1 MLNEPIIINFGPS
14 YCTLHNASEGIEE
27 ILYEELKYQPDGYFF
42 SPLYQ
47 AEKWDGWNR
56 MYYPKTKR
64 FRVGMLSRAYHTL
77 ISRGF
82 NVRID
87 NKPLPKPTF
96 MYSVEY
102 MLRGYQYEA
111 AQACTTHRFG
121 IVKAPPRS
129 GKTQIFLAVADSE
142 REFPTIFLVRSKD
155 LAYQTKDRAGVFLPD
170 VSCGMVGDGVC
181 DIKDITIITFQSA
194 FSAFDKKYDL
204 KKKAPD
210 EKDIANVEDK
220 LLIRNL
226 ILSAKVVFVDECHH
240 MVSATSK
247 FILEKCNSATMKI
260 GLSATPFGD
269 KKNAITVEERLGT
282 IIYSIGYGKLIKDGY
297 ILRPDIYMY
306 KLPKM
311 PGVEGNYQSIYKQS
325 VVENEFLNALIVK
338 IVDKLVSLGKS
349 IVIQT
354 EYKAH
359 TRNVAKMLGCE
370 FLYGDDK
377 TEKRI
382 DIKDKLNNK
391 EILVLVSTLF
401 EEGLD
406 VPSLDYTIN
415 LVGGLESI
423 GILQRM
429 RSMTA
434 SDGKESCGI
443 IDFIHQTKY
452 LSKHSRKRK
461 KLYSSEPEF
470 RVHIRDVSNKA
481 IEEVV

>member
-14 YCTLHNASEGIEE
+14 YCILANASEGIEE

-64 FRVGMLSRAYHTL
+64 FRVGMLSRAYHALT
-77 ISRGF
+77 SRGF

-87 NKPLPKPTF
+87 NKTAAKPLII
-96 MYSVEY
+96 
-102 MLRGYQYEA
+102 RGVHHMPRDYQYKAAEA
-111 AQACTTHRFG
+111 CAIHRFG

-129 GKTQIFLAVADSE
+129 GKTQIFIAVTDSE

-155 LAYQTKDRAGVFLPD
+155 LAYQTVERLEEFLPE

-181 DIKDITIITFQSA
+181 DIKEATIITFQSA
-194 FSAFDKKYDL
+194 FAAFDKKYDL
-204 KKKAPD
+204 KKKSPV
-210 EKDIANVEDK
+210 EKDISNIEDK
-220 LLIRNL
+220 LNIRNL
-226 ILSAKVVFVDECHH
+226 ILSAKIVFVDECHH
-240 MVSATSK
+240 MVSNTSK

-282 IIYSIGYGKLIKDGY
+282 IIFSIGYGELIKDGY

-306 KLPKM
+306 KLPKL

-325 VVENEFLNALIVK
+325 VVDNDFLNALILK
-338 IVDKLVSLGKS
+338 IVTKLNGLGKS
-349 IVIQT
+349 VVLQT

-359 TRNVAKMLGCE
+359 TRALAKMLDCD

-377 TEKRI
+377 TDKRHRI
-382 DIKDKLNNK
+382 IAELNDKK
-391 EILVLVSTLF
+391 ILSLVSTLF

-434 SDGKESCGI
+434 AEGKESCGI